1 MDIARSVGL
10 MRWTSFLRRGSV
22 PKSRLRAGGESVQR
36 TIGLWEVTMW
46 GIGIILGAGIYVL
59 IGEATGLAGN
69 AVWIAFVLGAL
80 IASLTGLS
88 YAELSSIFPKEAA
101 EYVYVKIAC
110 GCEILSFIVGWF
122 VVLTGIISVSTVALG
137 FAGYFQGLFGA
148 SRELVA
154 VALIGILSAVNFLG
168 IKESS
173 RLNILFTIVEVLG
186 LVLIIVVGG
195 GRLGQVDLLE
205 APLGLPGV
213 LSAATLIFFAYLGFE
228 DIVNVAEEAK
238 DPERTLPRALLLSI
252 VVTTVLYILV
262 AMTAVSLVPW
272 TALGESPAP
281 LALIAS
287 AALGDTMFTV
297 MSVIALFATSNTV
310 LIMLVVGSRM
320 IYGMA
325 NEGAFPRALA
335 QLHPSTHTPWPAILL
350 TMGAAIAFLFVG
362 DLELVASVTSLG
374 AFITF
379 TFVNVSLIY
388 IRYRRPE
395 LTRAFTVPLNVGR
408 FPVLG
413 LLGIVSCLILVSQ
426 FTVTVLVFGYLFL
439 LIGYL
444 LYHLSQETKRAR

>member
-1 MDIARSVGL
+1 MEGGARS
-10 MRWTSFLRRGSV
+10 LRR
-22 PKSRLRAGGESVQR
+22 A
-36 TIGLWEVTMW
+36 IGLLEVTLW

-59 IGEATGLAGN
+59 IGEAAGLAGN
-69 AVWIAFVLGAL
+69 AVWLSFVLGAL

-110 GCEILSFIVGWF
+110 GCDILSFIVGWF

-137 FAGYFQGLFGA
+137 FAGYFHGLFGV
-148 SRELVA
+148 SKELVA
-154 VALIGILSAVNFLG
+154 IVLIGLLSVINFLG

-186 LVLIIVVGG
+186 VVLIIVLGVGH
-195 GRLGQVDLLE
+195 LGQVNLLE
-205 APLGLPGV
+205 APTGLSGI

-228 DIVNVAEEAK
+228 DIVNVAEETK
-238 DPERTLPRALLLSI
+238 NPEKTLPKALLLSI
-252 VVTTVLYILV
+252 AITTALYILV

-272 TALGESPAP
+272 AVLAETAAP

-287 AALGDTMFTV
+287 TVLGDGMFTV
-297 MSVIALFATSNTV
+297 MSFIALFATSNTV

-325 NEGAFPRALA
+325 NEGAFPRSLA
-335 QLHPSTHTPWPAILL
+335 KIHHTTHTPWPAILL
-350 TMGAAIAFLFVG
+350 TMGASIAFLFVG

-379 TFVNVSLIY
+379 IFVNISLIY

-395 LTRAFTVPLNVGR
+395 LKRVFTVPVNVGR

-444 LYHLSQETKRAR
+444 LYHLSKETKRSS